1 MNPIGKIF
9 KNTVILAISKLIPRI
24 GAVIV
29 AFLVAR
35 ILHATGLGVYTA
47 AMATLDLIASA
58 AQMGTV
64 NLLVREIGKDPTK
77 TNRYLV
83 HLGVISSGV
92 SALLMLLFLLAI
104 PHLGYSADLA
114 TGMYIVIL
122 AIIPETLSVL
132 QEGVFIAHQR
142 VEFVTYTM
150 LITTLI
156 NIAASLYLLLSGFG
170 VISLLI
176 AFVITQFALAA
187 LYFFFI
193 NRSIARLHWEF
204 DLKFGWALAR
214 EIKTFAALAILA
226 AIFSRPE
233 VIVLSIVSSEAQVG
247 FYSAALKVTNLFQL
261 VPEMYMTNVYP
272 VLARSFHL
280 ADGNAQAIQD
290 KSVKYILALSL
301 PVTVGTAVAAG
312 PIISLLYGPGF
323 EPSVIVLQ
331 ILALNMTLNALF
343 SIFWRVL
350 MARDQ
355 QDKVL
360 LAMAVVT
367 GLEVV
372 GDFVLISTFASL
384 GAAIITPAISLIYL
398 VILALMLRREGM
410 HTHMVSLSWRFGLAS
425 VVMGM
430 AMWALSRSLSLLAV
444 VPMAVVAYV
453 GLTILF
459 RAFSSDDYAFFYGA
473 WRSVAA
479 RLGLPSVLWP
489 PRRERSSQSQ
499 TADR

>member
-9 KNTVILAISKLIPRI
+9 KNTVILALSKLIQRL
-24 GAVIV
+24 GNVVI

-35 ILHATGLGVYTA
+35 ILHAAGLGVYSA
-47 AMATLDLIASA
+47 AMATLDLVAIAG
-58 AQMGTV
+58 QMGTV
-64 NLLVREIGKDPTK
+64 NLLVREIGKDQAN

-92 SALLMLLFLLAI
+92 SALLMLIFLLAI
-104 PHLGYSADLA
+104 PHLGYSPDLA

-142 VEFVTYTM
+142 VEFVTYTS

-156 NIAASLYLLLSGFG
+156 NIAVSLYLLLAGFG
-170 VISLLI
+170 VLSLLI
-176 AFVITQFALAA
+176 AFVVTQFALAL

-193 NRSIARLHWEF
+193 NRSIAHLHWEF
-204 DLKFGWALAR
+204 DLKFGAALTR

-233 VIVLSIVSSEAQVG
+233 VIVLSVLSTEAQVG

-272 VLARSFHL
+272 VLARSFHRG
-280 ADGNAQAIQD
+280 DGNAQAIQD

-301 PVTVGTAVAAG
+301 PVTVGTALAAG
-312 PIISLLYGPGF
+312 PLISLLYGPGF

-350 MARDQ
+350 MARNE

-367 GLEVV
+367 SLELA
-372 GDFVLISTFASL
+372 GDVVLISAFASL
-384 GAAIITPAISLIYL
+384 GAGIITPLISLIYL
-398 VILALMLRREGM
+398 VILAWMLRRDGM
-410 HTHMVSLSWRFGLAS
+410 HTHMVPLGWRFGLAS

-430 AMWALSRSLSLLAV
+430 ALWALSRSLSLFVVVPLAV
-444 VPMAVVAYV
+444 IGYA
-453 GLTILF
+453 GLTVVL
-459 RAFSSDDYAFFYGA
+459 RAFSQDDYAFFLGTA
-473 WRSVAA
+473 RALA
-479 RLGLPSVLWP
+479 ERLGLRVRFKQ
-489 PRRERSSQSQ
+489 PRREGTGQSM
-499 TADR
+499 TGDR